1 MQQEKYS
8 IRNSACQLFYRN
20 FLRFYR
26 LSFYHVSVRIFFSFP
41 KLFSGKIKSHG
52 CPQLFIYPAQPYLCS
67 ACFILFLILNREIS
81 LFMILIF
88 CLSKN
93 ILRLHL
99 LYIKYSFYAGYKKAP
114 SCTIHKKASLP
125 VTPTVPARLLSRILI
140 HDVLLQYRIFQ
151 QYMEKDYSDYRDR
164 YKFSQSDIG
173 HNSGQGISRANL

>member
-1 MQQEKYS
+1 MS
-8 IRNSACQLFYRN
+8 TAFHISRSA
-20 FLRFYR
+20 
-26 LSFYHVSVRIFFSFP
+26 LS
-41 KLFSGKIKSHG
+41 LFSLLHT
-52 CPQLFIYPAQPYLCS
+52 
-67 ACFILFLILNREIS
+67 ILNLEQGNKS
-81 LFMILIF
+81 FHDF
-88 CLSKN
+88 NFYLSKN

-125 VTPTVPARLLSRILI
+125 VTPTVPASPLSRILI

-173 HNSGQGISRANL
+173 HNSGQGISRPNL

>member
-1 MQQEKYS
+1 
-8 IRNSACQLFYRN
+8 
-20 FLRFYR
+20 
-26 LSFYHVSVRIFFSFP
+26 
-41 KLFSGKIKSHG
+41 
-52 CPQLFIYPAQPYLCS
+52 
-67 ACFILFLILNREIS
+67 
-81 LFMILIF
+81 MILIF

-114 SCTIHKKASLP
+114 YAGYKKAPSCTIHKKASLL
-125 VTPTVPARLLSRILI
+125 VTPTVPARPLSRILI